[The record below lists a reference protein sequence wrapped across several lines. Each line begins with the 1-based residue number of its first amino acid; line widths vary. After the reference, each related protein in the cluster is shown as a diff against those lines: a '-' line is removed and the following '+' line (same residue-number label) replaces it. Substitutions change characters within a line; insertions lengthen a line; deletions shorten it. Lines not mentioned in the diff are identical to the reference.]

1 METLGERFQRETKY
15 QRGRRPPASRVLSYP
30 KEFKRYP
37 QASVV
42 RLPFPQE
49 EAGSGVWGVITQRR
63 SIRDFLPKEISLET
77 LARLVW
83 SVGGVRERQG
93 GFLYRVVPSAGALYP
108 VETYIMA
115 NRVEGLEKGIYHL
128 YVPTFS
134 LELVVPGDR
143 SEALARAALGQDMVA
158 SCSVVFLWTAVTD
171 RCRIKYG
178 ERSFRYIYLDAGHM
192 GQNLYLAAT
201 AMGLGCCT
209 VGAFFDDEANE
220 VLDVDGLEET
230 VIYLGVVGVPA
241 LED

>member
-1 METLGERFQRETKY
+1 
-15 QRGRRPPASRVLSYP
+15 
-30 KEFKRYP
+30 
-37 QASVV
+37 
-42 RLPFPQE
+42 
-49 EAGSGVWGVITQRR
+49 
-63 SIRDFLPKEISLET
+63 LET

-93 GFLYRVVPSAGALYP
+93 GFLFRVVPSAGALYP

-134 LELVVPGDR
+134 LELVEAGDR
-143 SEALARAALGQDMVA
+143 SEALAQAALGQGMVYQA
-158 SCSVVFLWTAVTD
+158 AVVFLWTAVID

-178 ERSFRYIYLDAGHM
+178 ERAFRYIYLDAGHM

-209 VGAFFDDEANE
+209 VGALFDDEVNE
-220 VLDVDGLEET
+220 ILDVDGEEET
-230 VIYLGVVGVPA
+230 VIYLGAVGVPA